1 LQTTWGGVYCYNF
14 RPVKLIR
21 IFYPSR
27 RYRITK
33 ENFNLDQ
40 TPEFSGSNS
49 ENQNMLTQ
57 KKILA
62 ALFMVLVSKEAFSNP
77 EPRNPGIAQ
86 FRIPNA
92 VKWAGNSNDSVPQ
105 SMKKTPW
112 LVERFRLRAG
122 LFVPI
127 NNTDVQVSGL
137 NRDPGSDINLENSLG
152 FSRVVGTF
160 LANFQW
166 RISPRSKL
174 NAVYYNIERSS
185 TYTLKQDI
193 VFDSTTFLAN
203 SSVNAF
209 FNTAIYQIAY
219 GYSILAKPNY
229 EVGIFIGTHTVGFS
243 TGISA
248 HGTTTGVNASTDF
261 KFTAP
266 LPDLG
271 LWGSY
276 ILSNRFALSLDASYL
291 ALTIDGT
298 NGRIFSYYVQI
309 LYKLLS
315 RLDVSLGFTGLNFKV
330 TKNVKN
336 ADGSFTWGYNGPSL
350 SVIYSFGKNNWEHST
365 KFDGR

>member
-1 LQTTWGGVYCYNF
+1 
-14 RPVKLIR
+14 
-21 IFYPSR
+21 
-27 RYRITK
+27 
-33 ENFNLDQ
+33 
-40 TPEFSGSNS
+40 
-49 ENQNMLTQ
+49 MLTQ
-57 KKILA
+57 PRLLA
-62 ALFMVLVSKEAFSNP
+62 ALFMFLISKDGFSEP
-77 EPRNPGIAQ
+77 ERRNPGHAQ
-86 FRIPNA
+86 FRITNL
-92 VKWAGNSNDSVPQ
+92 VIYSGINDTVPQ
-105 SMKKTPW
+105 TMKRTPW

-127 NNTDVQVSGL
+127 NNTNVKVSGL
-137 NRDPGSDINLENSLG
+137 GGDPGTDINLENVLG
-152 FSRVVGTF
+152 FSRAIGTF

-166 RISPRSKL
+166 QISRRSKL
-174 NAVYYNIERSS
+174 NAVYYNIARSS
-185 TYTLKQDI
+185 TYTLKNDI

-209 FNTAIYQIAY
+209 FNTAIYRIAY

-229 EVGIFIGTHTVGFS
+229 EVGIFVGTHTVGFS
-243 TGISA
+243 TGISTQ
-248 HGTTTGVNASTDF
+248 GNNTGINKSTDF

-276 ILSNRFALSLDASYL
+276 VLSSRFALSLDASYL

-298 NGRIFSYYVQI
+298 NGRVFSYNLQF

-330 TKNVKN
+330 TKNIKS
-336 ADGSFTWGYNGPSL
+336 AEGAFAWGYNGPSL

-365 KFDGR
+365 SFDGR